1 MPTVVGEVEAVEITM
16 LSNHANYSR
25 TYTPGPVPVPDF
37 NVMFHDCLTLLGEG
51 PWEIDTE
58 IILNKQPDSY
68 WAAYKLHDTWYAEEM
83 VGGHA
88 RLNVPAGTFAANNE
102 IELLIGYGKN
112 PTVPVELSSFTATI
126 NAENYVLLTWVSQ
139 SESNIS
145 GYNVYRNTSDDSVSH
160 QDQRPDPRT
169 NSLKLPPT
177 PTGSTRAERNLLL
190 LAAKRN
196 LTAQ

>member
-1 MPTVVGEVEAVEITM
+1 
-16 LSNHANYSR
+16 
-25 TYTPGPVPVPDF
+25 
-37 NVMFHDCLTLLGEG
+37 MFHDCLTLLGEG
-51 PWEIDTE
+51 PWEIDTD

-145 GYNVYRNTSDDSVSH
+145 GYNVYRNTSDDLSSAIKIR
-160 QDQRPDPRT
+160 DLIWRISKMFSPISGEARSRPHSARISGRMSPIIQL
-169 NSLKLPPT
+169 SP
-177 PTGSTRAERNLLL
+177 
-190 LAAKRN
+190 
-196 LTAQ
+196 